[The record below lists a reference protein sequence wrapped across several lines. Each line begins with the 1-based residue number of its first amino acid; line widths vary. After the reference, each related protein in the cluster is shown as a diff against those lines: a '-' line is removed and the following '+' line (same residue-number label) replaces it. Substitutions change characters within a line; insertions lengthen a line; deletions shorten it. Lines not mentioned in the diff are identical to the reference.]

1 MCQGSKFFMLLVVL
15 PLVFLP
21 TTIRSLTRAW
31 LVKWTPRLT
40 KLVTGARVARLL
52 PNSRATYIP
61 STHTGQWART
71 GYLYRLLSL
80 PLLPGPDR
88 PPHEATERLFA
99 SRRGG
104 EDEGNALCS
113 LRALSLSLSLSLSHR
128 QSSLPCFLFRFHIT
142 IAFPMRVVHACHTVD
157 CELVV
162 GLIVWCQ
169 VLVQFSVHWR

>member
-1 MCQGSKFFMLLVVL
+1 MLLVVL

-113 LRALSLSLSLSLSHR
+113 LRALSLSLYLSLSLTDRVRFLAFFSDFT
-128 QSSLPCFLFRFHIT
+128 SSSRSRCVWYT
-142 IAFPMRVVHACHTVD
+142 
-157 CELVV
+157 LVI
-162 GLIVWCQ
+162 L
-169 VLVQFSVHWR
+169 